1 MEILNVKSKSL
12 ARATVVF
19 RDKYMYFSRGAIEH
33 YGLEIGK
40 RISFVTE
47 VDRLYFYV
55 NDDPDGF
62 LICKREGGAL
72 VWAVLIM
79 EVLLDQLPTLLR
91 SGKKFPLKKTNTEVN
106 GSKLVEILFHNKP

>member
-19 RDKYMYFSRGAIEH
+19 RDKYMYFSRGSIEH
-33 YGLEIGK
+33 FGVEVGK
-40 RISFVTE
+40 RLSFITE

-72 VWAVLIM
+72 VWAVLII
-79 EVLLDQLPTLLR
+79 EVLVERLPNLLKG
-91 SGKKFPLKKTNTEVN
+91 GKKFPLKKTNTEVS
-106 GSKLVEILFHNKP
+106 GSYLVEILFHNKP